1 MPEMMSDSLRFCPCC
16 QTNYDVQCSC
26 VHAWNCAKLDTC
38 HVNGDTCDHGNP
50 PDECQ
55 TCGSRFMEG
64 FNDDASNDQTGT
76 IATAQPPR
84 ISTPTEGIG
93 GAGLPEIRGAG
104 AGAAEPQ
111 NEKGARPASTGELLV
126 VLRHL
131 YDGVKYNKL
140 HDAFD
145 ARAVLREIGKS
156 GSGFNEAVVKN
167 TSEGHVDE
175 AFRVYSDER
184 AQAALEA
191 AGYQRE
197 HEDGDEIVHW
207 PGFLVSNR
215 VTSITAE
222 ESTALP
228 FLVDLAA
235 RATTGRTWLDGAEN
249 ESTLDVIFVS
259 SANKVLDLFRQFGGD
274 TKKFH
279 CLRSFD
285 FDQANGVIDALPNF
299 DVESFVLMLC
309 PLEVSNINDD
319 AAARKTLERMR
330 RLMYAPIVYCVAPS
344 TRSKGTRGR

>member
-1 MPEMMSDSLRFCPCC
+1 
-16 QTNYDVQCSC
+16 
-26 VHAWNCAKLDTC
+26 
-38 HVNGDTCDHGNP
+38 
-50 PDECQ
+50 
-55 TCGSRFMEG
+55 
-64 FNDDASNDQTGT
+64 
-76 IATAQPPR
+76 
-84 ISTPTEGIG
+84 
-93 GAGLPEIRGAG
+93 
-104 AGAAEPQ
+104 
-111 NEKGARPASTGELLV
+111 
-126 VLRHL
+126 
-131 YDGVKYNKL
+131 VKYNKL

-344 TRSKGTRGR
+344 TRSKGTRGRGAPAWTTASDTQLALTEHKHTTKLTRGDGQVLAYQLEKHGLALKDLPTQAASETDRAMAWLGAALAGGPRFKSELVMEAAKAGIALRTLDRAREALDVQTKRENKIQAKTLWALP